1 MKKVFTEAATRLD
14 IPAIQKWKEAGGK
27 VVGYTC
33 SFTPVELFYAAGILP
48 VRLRGIDA
56 TSMEIADAYYGPFVC
71 SFPKALLQLAGSGRY
86 AFLDGV
92 VISNGCDTMRR
103 LDDCWRKMGQDMP
116 GTAPP
121 WFYYVDVPHKPDGHA
136 RDWYVDQIKK
146 MMAAVEKQFHVTLT
160 EAALRQ
166 ALKKQNEVRRLL
178 WELEKLRQADDLKVT
193 GAEAYAAIVAGTV
206 MPRDDY
212 AAHLAD
218 LIDDIRTRKA
228 DVAANRKRL
237 FLSGSVCDDFDLI
250 SLIEE
255 SDAVVAGE
263 NVCFGVR
270 TAEDYVEE
278 TGDPVAAL
286 AARYL
291 SGSVCPRM
299 LGWYRERAS
308 MHMQR
313 IKHLKA
319 DGVILQNIRFCDLH
333 GSENGLFERDLEK
346 NGLPALRIEREYGPL
361 VDRGRLKMRVDA
373 FIEQLTSQ
381 KKSTL
386 RGNHAT

>member
-1 MKKVFTEAATRLD
+1 
-14 IPAIQKWKEAGGK
+14 
-27 VVGYTC
+27 
-33 SFTPVELFYAAGILP
+33 
-48 VRLRGIDA
+48 
-56 TSMEIADAYYGPFVC
+56 
-71 SFPKALLQLAGSGRY
+71 
-86 AFLDGV
+86 
-92 VISNGCDTMRR
+92 
-103 LDDCWRKMGQDMP
+103 
-116 GTAPP
+116 
-121 WFYYVDVPHKPDGHA
+121 
-136 RDWYVDQIKK
+136 
-146 MMAAVEKQFHVTLT
+146 
-160 EAALRQ
+160 
-166 ALKKQNEVRRLL
+166 
-178 WELEKLRQADDLKVT
+178 
-193 GAEAYAAIVAGTV
+193 
-206 MPRDDY
+206 
-212 AAHLAD
+212 
-218 LIDDIRTRKA
+218 
-228 DVAANRKRL
+228 
-237 FLSGSVCDDFDLI
+237 VCDDFDLI